1 MERLKRVYIDKPIF
15 VLGLAR
21 SGTSLV
27 AGTLEIWGAWLG
39 RTVPGGG
46 PENPKGFFENVV
58 LREHINKRILF
69 NLGCDPL
76 GVQKLPDLYK
86 LPDIPNFS
94 EIIEQIIR
102 AEGYKEDRR
111 WLFKDAKL
119 TLLWPVYKAAFP
131 NAQWIIVRRNEEEI
145 IHSCLR
151 TFFMVQHSKDPVF
164 WKRWADEYLF
174 RLDKLKESEVWWREI
189 WPQDLVRGNLSVL
202 CQIVRDLELEWNEL
216 GVTNFIDPNYWH
228 A

>member
-1 MERLKRVYIDKPIF
+1 MAWSDS
-15 VLGLAR
+15 AR
-21 SGTSLV
+21 RWS
-27 AGTLEIWGAWLG
+27 
-39 RTVPGGG
+39 
-46 PENPKGFFENVV
+46 ENPKGVFENVM

-69 NLGCDPL
+69 DLGCDPL

-86 LPDIPNFS
+86 LPDIPNLS

-102 AEGYKEDRR
+102 AEGYKENRR

-119 TLLWPVYKAAFP
+119 TLLWPIYKAAFP

-151 TFFMVQHSKDPVF
+151 TFFMVQHSRDPVF
-164 WKRWADEYLF
+164 WKKWADEYLF

-189 WPQDLVRGNLSVL
+189 WPHDLVRGNFSAL
-202 CQIVRDLELEWNEL
+202 CQIVHDLELKWNEL
-216 GVTNFIDPNYWH
+216 EVARFINPGYWH

>member
-1 MERLKRVYIDKPIF
+1 MEGLKRVYIDRPIF

-27 AGTLEIWGAWLG
+27 AGALEICRAWLG

-46 PENPKGFFENVV
+46 PENPKGVFENVM

-69 NLGCDPL
+69 DLGCDPL

-86 LPDIPNFS
+86 LPDIPNLS

-102 AEGYKEDRR
+102 AEGYKENRR

-119 TLLWPVYKAAFP
+119 TLLWPIYKAAFP

-151 TFFMVQHSKDPVF
+151 TFFMVQHSRDPVF
-164 WKRWADEYLF
+164 WKKWADEYLF

-189 WPQDLVRGNLSVL
+189 WPHDLVRGNFSAL
-202 CQIVRDLELEWNEL
+202 CQIVHDLELKWNEL
-216 GVTNFIDPNYWH
+216 EVARFINPGYWH